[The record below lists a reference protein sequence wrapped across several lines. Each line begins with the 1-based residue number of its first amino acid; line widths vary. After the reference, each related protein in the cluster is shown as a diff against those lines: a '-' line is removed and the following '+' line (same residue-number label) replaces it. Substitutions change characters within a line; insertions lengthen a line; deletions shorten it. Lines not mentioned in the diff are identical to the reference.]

1 MVSVCDDH
9 SNVLVEIPG
18 ASPRGHLGTKRAI
31 DGCIAPLV
39 EALNAAGLPTVAS
52 CCGHGHRPGNIVLE
66 DGREIIIARSFE
78 EGRQIDALFP
88 LTSYGEMKG
97 ASDAIAIQGA

>member
-1 MVSVCDDH
+1 MCNDH

-18 ASPRGHLGTKRAI
+18 ATPRGHLGTKRAI

-52 CCGHGHRPGNIVLE
+52 CCGHGQMPGNIALE
-66 DGREIIIARSFE
+66 DGREIIIVPDFDT
-78 EGRQIDALFP
+78 GRRIDALFP
-88 LTSYGEMKG
+88 VTVYGEKKR
-97 ASDAIAIQGA
+97 